1 MPPRKPAPN
10 LRHQDQFVTTIPV
23 WSKWVTPKG
32 DSAWLSQAWRFLPD
46 DIAGPGRQVVLA

>member
-1 MPPRKPAPN
+1 MPPRKPVPN

-46 DIAGPGRQVVLA
+46 DIAGAGRQVVLA